1 MKNIISQF
9 LPRKASCFKLKF
21 FLSLIVIKGSLFSQ
35 TGGLP
40 YPLQN
45 FVAVK
50 KQRLFHYPKGPMF
63 QGRKHNID
71 FITNVPTDSITAAI
85 LFFKTDSMKNYREFP
100 LAGNNGL
107 FRFQYDPRLFPA
119 DAIEY
124 FFMIQAGSDDFYAVP
139 LNSKGKLTPS
149 RRFFIDPVLYYQQKM
164 SADQ

>member
-1 MKNIISQF
+1 MKNLILMFKTQQASGFILKIF
-9 LPRKASCFKLKF
+9 LP
-21 FLSLIVIKGSLFSQ
+21 LILIKGSLFSQ

-40 YPLQN
+40 YPFQN

-71 FITNVPTDSITAAI
+71 FITDVPTDSITAAI

-124 FFMIQAGSDDFYAVP
+124 FFMIQARSDDFYAVP
-139 LNSKGKLTPS
+139 LNSKGELIPS
-149 RRFFIDPVLYYQQKM
+149 RRLFTDPVLYYQQKM

>member
-1 MKNIISQF
+1 MKNLILMFKTQKTSGFILKIF
-9 LPRKASCFKLKF
+9 LP
-21 FLSLIVIKGSLFSQ
+21 LILIKGSLLSQ

-50 KQRLFHYPKGPMF
+50 KQRLFHYPKGPLF
-63 QGRKHNID
+63 QGRKHDID
-71 FITNVPTDSITAAI
+71 FITDVP
-85 LFFKTDSMKNYREFP
+85 TDSMKNYREFP

-139 LNSKGKLTPS
+139 LNSKGELTPS
-149 RRFFIDPVLYYQQKM
+149 RRLFTDPVLYYQQKM

>member
-1 MKNIISQF
+1 MKNLISQF

-21 FLSLIVIKGSLFSQ
+21 ILVLILITGSLFSQ

-40 YPLQN
+40 YPFQN

-50 KQRLFHYPKGPMF
+50 KQRLFHYPKGPLF
-63 QGRKHNID
+63 QGRKHDID
-71 FITNVPTDSITAAI
+71 FITDVPTDSITAAI

-124 FFMIQAGSDDFYAVP
+124 FFMIQARSDDFYAVP
-139 LNSKGKLTPS
+139 LNSKGELTPS
-149 RRFFIDPVLYYQQKM
+149 RRLFTDPVLYYQQKM